1 MTKIKFGTSGWR
13 AILADEFTFENVRVV
28 TQAICDHIRSRNETE
43 KGVVVGYDTRFM
55 GRKFALEAAE
65 ILAANGIKAFL
76 CKRDVP
82 TPVIAFEIMRRKAA
96 GGINFTASHNPPEYN
111 GLKFSSS
118 WGGPALPETTGDI
131 EKRANEMM
139 GEMTYREMS
148 LERGMNEHLIEI
160 IDPKDDYLKDI
171 LEKVDVRVLKGR
183 KIAVDHLYGTS
194 RRYLDAILEEAG
206 CEVIRFHEH
215 PDPVFGGRP
224 PEPAEENIQDLIEKV
239 KSDNSILIGLATDGD
254 ADRFGIVDMG
264 GKYIEPNYIIALL
277 LDYLIRSK
285 KWKGGVARSV
295 ATTHLIDRVAK
306 KHGVEVY
313 ETPVG
318 FKYIGELIIEDKLV
332 IGGEESAGLTI
343 KGHVPEKDGIIA
355 CLLVAEMVAREG
367 KSVTEMLN
375 DLYSEVGTV
384 LTRRINVHL
393 EGKVGSGLKDR
404 LKTPPT
410 TFAGL
415 AVDNV
420 VTIDGTKLLLSDG
433 SWVLIRPS
441 GTEPVVR
448 FYAESFTEEGLDK
461 LIEAGKRLISG
472 Q

>member
-13 AILADEFTFENVRVV
+13 GILADEFTFENVRVV
-28 TQAICDHIRSRNETE
+28 TQAICDHIRSKGETE

-55 GRKFALEAAE
+55 GRKFALESAE
-65 ILAANGIKAFL
+65 ILAANGIKAYL

-131 EKRANEMM
+131 EKRANDMM
-139 GEMTYREMS
+139 GEMTYWEVS
-148 LERGMNEHLIEI
+148 YKKGVHDHLIEPI
-160 IDPKDDYLKDI
+160 EPKAEYLKDI
-171 LEKVDVRVLKGR
+171 REKVDLSVLKGM

-194 RRYLDAILEEAG
+194 RGYLDTVLEEAG
-206 CEVIRFHEH
+206 CQVVRFHEH
-215 PDPVFGGRP
+215 PDPSFGGRP
-224 PEPAEENIQDLIEKV
+224 PEPAEENIHDLIEKV
-239 KSDNSILIGLATDGD
+239 KNDSSISIGLATDGD
-254 ADRFGIVDMG
+254 ADRFGIVDRG
-264 GKYIEPNYIIALL
+264 GRYIEPNYIIALL
-277 LDYLIRSK
+277 LDYLIRTRR
-285 KWKGGVARSV
+285 WKGGVARSV
-295 ATTHLIDRVAK
+295 ATTQLIDRVAK

-318 FKYIGELIIEDKLV
+318 FKYIGELITEDKLV

-343 KGHVPEKDGIIA
+343 KGHVPEKDGILA

-367 KSVTEMLN
+367 KSISEMLN
-375 DLYSEVGTV
+375 NLYSEVGTV
-384 LTRRINVHL
+384 LTRRVNIHL
-393 EGKVGSGLKDR
+393 EGKVGSGLKER
-404 LKTPPT
+404 LKTPPKS
-410 TFAGL
+410 FAGL
-415 AVDNV
+415 NV
-420 VTIDGTKLLLSDG
+420 EKVITIDGTKLVLSDG

-448 FYAESFTEEGLDK
+448 FYAEAFNEEGLDR
-461 LIEAGKRLISG
+461 LTEAGNTLIQG
-472 Q
+472 